1 MILKEIVKVE
11 RTFEVG
17 DLFIFREQL
26 KGCSYKVGDFLL
38 IRRRVPI
45 GSDRFYYFTTPG
57 TVIGKVDCAGG
68 GADFL
73 NDLLDKGAI
82 TYEGNLK

>member
-17 DLFIFREQL
+17 DLFIFRNQL

-38 IRRRVPI
+38 IRRAPM
-45 GSDRFYYFTTPG
+45 GSDRFYYFTTQG
-57 TVIGKVDCAGG
+57 TVTGKIACASG
-68 GADFL
+68 GAAFL
-73 NDLLDKGAI
+73 NDLLDKGII
-82 TYEGNLK
+82 TYEGTI